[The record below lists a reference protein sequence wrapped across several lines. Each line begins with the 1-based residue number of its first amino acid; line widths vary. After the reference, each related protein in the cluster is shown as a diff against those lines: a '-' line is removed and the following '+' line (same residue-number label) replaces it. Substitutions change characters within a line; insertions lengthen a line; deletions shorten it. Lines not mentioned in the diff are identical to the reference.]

1 MFRTL
6 IVGLVCASLTACAS
20 DQGDELSVSPEWIV
34 SDAPGA
40 VQASFQAGPWAA
52 GTQSVWVRLTGVDGD
67 LGAYQARAQFDA
79 SKIELLAATMTDAA
93 GGEEFGVVNMEGA
106 SEGMVRFAG
115 FSMQGFAVRDVAE
128 LRFSTPRPLEAGDI
142 VLTLD
147 VIGTAEGAEVSAD
160 ELSVVSAMQPAGVLE
175 LGR

>member
-6 IVGLVCASLTACAS
+6 LVGLVCASLTACAS
-20 DQGDELSVSPEWIV
+20 DRGDELSAPPEWVV
-34 SDAPGA
+34 SDVPGA

-52 GTQSVWVRLTGVDGD
+52 GAQSVWVRLTGVEGD
-67 LGAYQARAQFDA
+67 LGAYQARAQFDP
-79 SKIELLAATMTDAA
+79 SKIELITAAMTDAG
-93 GGEEFGVVNMEGA
+93 GGEEFGVVNVEGA
-106 SEGMVRFAG
+106 SEGTVRFAG
-115 FSMQGFAVRDVAE
+115 FSLEGFAVRDVAE

-142 VLTLD
+142 ALTLE